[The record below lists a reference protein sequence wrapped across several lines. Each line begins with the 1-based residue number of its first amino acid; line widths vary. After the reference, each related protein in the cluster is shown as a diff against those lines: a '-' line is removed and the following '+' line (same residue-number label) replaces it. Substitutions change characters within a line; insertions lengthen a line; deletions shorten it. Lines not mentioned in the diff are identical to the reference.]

1 MDETQNNFVEFQS
14 QTIESIHC
22 MIPFIYNSRK
32 CKLTYRDRK
41 YYQQWPGGQGQDGGI
56 MKGHKRTVCG
66 DGHVHY
72 TVSSDAVIHVSKLI
86 QL

>member
-1 MDETQNNFVEFQS
+1 MQINLQRQKALSAVA
-14 QTIESIHC
+14 
-22 MIPFIYNSRK
+22 
-32 CKLTYRDRK
+32 
-41 YYQQWPGGQGQDGGI
+41 WGQGQDGGI

-72 TVSSDAVIHVSKLI
+72 TVSSNDVIHVSKLI